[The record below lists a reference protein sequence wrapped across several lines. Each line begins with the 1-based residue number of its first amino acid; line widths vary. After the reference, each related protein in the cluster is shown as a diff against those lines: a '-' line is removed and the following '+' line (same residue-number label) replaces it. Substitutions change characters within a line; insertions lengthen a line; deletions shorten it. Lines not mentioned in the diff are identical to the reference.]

1 MSRGQDRAARL
12 NEMKRLYV
20 QQAFTDIEMAQR
32 LGVDRT
38 TVFKDR
44 SALETEYP
52 FVEPVPGHYKI
63 DKNRFLSEIRL
74 NVNEALPLYLAAR
87 RISRQTRMAQK
98 YLVTAVEKLAGCL
111 HQPMTERLVSAA
123 HQVLQQQPNPDRV
136 SVLEG
141 ITTAWV
147 EQREARITYRAL
159 RAKRPLIHVIR
170 PYLIE
175 PSLWGDGAYVI
186 AHTNV
191 MDTIVPFK
199 IERIEDVVVT
209 GQNFEIPDTFNE
221 NELLQYAWGIWL
233 SDNEPVKVR
242 LRFAPGEATRRV
254 QETIW
259 HPSQKIELLEDGSC
273 EWSAEVA
280 EWQEM
285 IPFVRGW
292 GAACEV
298 IGPSEMRVELMREA
312 RKLAA
317 LYGVGSAAA
326 DDEEDFDDRRMREL
340 VGGL

>member
-32 LGVDRT
+32 LEVDRT

-44 SALETEYP
+44 GVLETEYP
-52 FVEPVPGHYKI
+52 FVEVVSGRYKI
-63 DKNRFLSEIRL
+63 DKSRLLSEVHL
-74 NVNEALPLYLAAR
+74 SVHEALPVYLAAR

-98 YLVTAVEKLAGCL
+98 HLASAVEKLAQCL
-111 HQPMTERLVSAA
+111 HQPMTERLVAA
-123 HQVLQQQPNPDRV
+123 ANTVLHQETNPTRI

-141 ITTAWV
+141 VADSWV

-159 RAKRPLIHVIR
+159 RARRPLIHVIR

-191 MDTIVPFK
+191 MDSVVPFK
-199 IERIEDVVVT
+199 IERIEDVVLT
-209 GQNFEIPDTFNE
+209 GQQFEIPEDFDE

-233 SDNEPVKVR
+233 SDNEPVTVR
-242 LRFAPGEATRRV
+242 LRFAPGEVTRRV

-259 HPSQKIELLEDGSC
+259 HPSQKIDLLEDGGC

-285 IPFVRGW
+285 VPFVRGW

-298 IGPSEMRVELMREA
+298 IEPQAMRVELMREA

-317 LYGVGSAAA
+317 LYGVTNATSPE
-326 DDEEDFDDRRMREL
+326 EEDFDDHRMREMM
-340 VGGL
+340 GGL